1 MQRTRALR
9 CLIVSN
15 GSIPRE
21 FPIHAWPRVNR
32 ISRTRSSALRYFHL
46 LPAPIGGPASIATGR
61 RPIATLASGLNKA
74 LERCISNLFP
84 RLCHASLG
92 PAYLSDG
99 HLQYPYLLVH
109 LSSCAKRAF
118 GSFAGS
124 LQLLLTAKRRRICV
138 DFFYL
143 S

>member
-1 MQRTRALR
+1 M
-9 CLIVSN
+9 
-15 GSIPRE
+15 
-21 FPIHAWPRVNR
+21 
-32 ISRTRSSALRYFHL
+32 SRTRSSALRYFHL